1 MSMSAGSELGERLA
15 FMDLADVEKET
26 LRGLAPVVSN
36 AIGPA
41 LELFYR
47 KVRATPQTSHFFT
60 DDRHAEAASG
70 RQRRHWDTIMRAE
83 YAASYGEAV
92 RAIGSV
98 HARIG
103 LEPRWYIGGYA
114 LVADRLVS
122 AVIRERL
129 PRVRAGL
136 FTRGGEADPAPKLAK
151 EVGTL
156 VKAVMLDVE
165 LAVSV
170 YLERLEDERRS
181 VETQQMVALEGIAVA
196 LERLAAGDLDVTVD
210 AALSSKSEKLAAGF
224 NAAVDSLRSVISAVA
239 SSSTNVRDGS
249 IEIAK
254 ASESSGRQSE
264 RQAAALEETAAA
276 VEELASAIRNT
287 AASAGMA
294 SQTVAEIR
302 SNAERNADVVKKTVV
317 AIGEIDTSSRKI
329 SQIITVIDEIAFQT
343 NLLALNAGVEAARAG
358 EAGRGFAVVAQ
369 EVRAL
374 AQRSAEAAKEINTL
388 ISTSSG
394 QVREGVRLVGETENW
409 LGQISDAFRRISD
422 IVAEMSASAQSQ
434 AGGISEISAAIGQI
448 DQATQQNAAMVEENS
463 AASRTLAAEAEKLA
477 DLVAGFRLNK
487 SDRANDRGAAANETN
502 RARHDSLHNVAGTV
516 ASGQMRRVAM

>member
-1 MSMSAGSELGERLA
+1 MNISAGNELDERLA
-15 FMDLADVEKET
+15 FMELADAEKET
-26 LRGLAPVVSN
+26 LRNLAPVVSN

-47 KVRATPQTSHFFT
+47 KVRANPQTSHFFT
-60 DDRHAEAASG
+60 DDHHAQAASG

-129 PRVRAGL
+129 PQMRAG
-136 FTRGGEADPAPKLAK
+136 FFSRKGKTDPAPRLAK

-156 VKAVMLDVE
+156 VKAVLLDVE

-170 YLERLEDERRS
+170 YLERLDEQRRS
-181 VETQQMVALEGIAVA
+181 TEAQQVVALESIAAA
-196 LERLAAGDLDVTVD
+196 LDRLSSGDLNVTVD
-210 AALSSKSEKLAAGF
+210 AALSAKSENLAAAF
-224 NAAVDSLRSVISAVA
+224 NAAAGSLRSVISAVA
-239 SSSTNVRDGS
+239 SSSASVRDGS
-249 IEIAK
+249 TEIAK

-287 AASAGMA
+287 AEGAGLASR
-294 SQTVAEIR
+294 TVSEIR
-302 SNAERNADVVKKTVV
+302 SNAERNADVVKKAVI
-317 AIGEIDTSSRKI
+317 AIGEIDASSRKI

-358 EAGRGFAVVAQ
+358 EAGKGFAVVAQ

-374 AQRSAEAAKEINTL
+374 AQRSAEAAKEINAL
-388 ISTSSG
+388 ISTSSS

-409 LGQISDAFRRISD
+409 LGQISDAFRKISD

-434 AGGISEISAAIGQI
+434 AGGIGEITAAIGQI
-448 DQATQQNAAMVEENS
+448 DQATQQNAAMVEQNS
-463 AASRTLAAEAEKLA
+463 AASRTLALEAEKLA
-477 DLVAGFRLNK
+477 ELVAAFRLEKDGPGNG
-487 SDRANDRGAAANETN
+487 RGSAASENNRIRQDTPPNAAAIGALTQQ
-502 RARHDSLHNVAGTV
+502 RL
-516 ASGQMRRVAM
+516 ASV

>member
-15 FMDLADVEKET
+15 FMELADVEKET

-36 AIGPA
+36 AIGSA

-47 KVRATPQTSHFFT
+47 KVRATPQTRHFFV
-60 DDRHAEAASG
+60 DDHHAEAASG

-83 YAASYGEAV
+83 YAAGYAEAV
-92 RAIGSV
+92 KTIGSV

-122 AVIRERL
+122 AVIHDRL
-129 PRVRAGL
+129 PRGRSGL
-136 FTRGGEADPAPKLAK
+136 FSRGGVPDPAPKLAR

-170 YLERLEDERRS
+170 YLERLEEQRQMA
-181 VETQQMVALEGIAVA
+181 EMQQTAALEGIAAA

-224 NAAVDSLRSVISAVA
+224 NAAVDGLRAVISAVA
-239 SSSTNVRDGS
+239 SSSTIVRDGS
-249 IEIAK
+249 VEIAK
-254 ASESSGRQSE
+254 ASEASGRQSE

-276 VEELASAIRNT
+276 VEELASAIRST
-287 AASAGMA
+287 AESAGMA

-302 SNAERNADVVKKTVV
+302 SNAERNSDVIKKTVV
-317 AIGEIDTSSRKI
+317 AIGEIDVSSRKI
-329 SQIITVIDEIAFQT
+329 AQIITVIDEIAFQT

-358 EAGRGFAVVAQ
+358 EAGKGFAVVAQ

-394 QVREGVRLVGETENW
+394 QVREGVRLVGETEKW
-409 LGQISDAFRRISD
+409 LEQISESIRSISD
-422 IVAEMSASAQSQ
+422 IVVEMSASARTQ
-434 AGGISEISAAIGQI
+434 AGGIGEISAAIGQI

-463 AASRTLAAEAEKLA
+463 AASRTLAGEAEKLA
-477 DLVAGFRLNK
+477 ELVAAFRLEANNRGREPASAVSFGGG
-487 SDRANDRGAAANETN
+487 SDSRGVARASAAAGPL
-502 RARHDSLHNVAGTV
+502 RKAV
-516 ASGQMRRVAM
+516 

>member
-1 MSMSAGSELGERLA
+1 MDTTAGLELGERLA
-15 FMDLADVEKET
+15 FMELADTEKEA
-26 LRGLAPVVSN
+26 LRGLAPVVAN

-60 DDRHAEAASG
+60 DDRHVEAASG
-70 RQRRHWDTIMRAE
+70 RQRRHWDTIMRGE
-83 YAASYGEAV
+83 YTAGYGESV

-122 AVIRERL
+122 AVIHERL
-129 PRVRAGL
+129 PQARAGL
-136 FTRGGEADPAPKLAK
+136 FSRNRGLDPAPQLAK

-165 LAVSV
+165 LAVSA
-170 YLERLEDERRS
+170 YLERLEEQRRLA
-181 VETQQMVALEGIAVA
+181 ETQQIASLESIAEA
-196 LERLAAGDLDVTVD
+196 LERLSTGDLDVTVD
-210 AALSSKSEKLAAGF
+210 TALSAKSGKLAAAF
-224 NAAVDSLRSVISAVA
+224 NAAVGSLRSVLTAVA
-239 SSSTNVRDGS
+239 LSSTSVRDGS
-249 IEIAK
+249 TEIAR
-254 ASESSGRQSE
+254 ASETSGRQSE

-276 VEELASAIRNT
+276 VEELASAIRRT
-287 AASAGMA
+287 AEGAGLASR
-294 SQTVAEIR
+294 TVAEIR
-302 SNAERNADVVKKTVV
+302 TNAERNAEVVKKAVA
-317 AIGEIDTSSRKI
+317 AIGEIDASSRQI

-358 EAGRGFAVVAQ
+358 EAGKGFAVVAQ

-374 AQRSAEAAKEINTL
+374 AQRSAEAAKEINAL
-388 ISTSSG
+388 ISTSSA
-394 QVREGVRLVGETENW
+394 QVREGVRLVGETESW
-409 LGQISDAFRRISD
+409 LGQISEAFHRISD
-422 IVAEMSASAQSQ
+422 VVAEMSASAQSQ

-463 AASRTLAAEAEKLA
+463 AASRTLAGEAEKLA
-477 DLVAGFRLNK
+477 ELVAAFHLDNGSGSR
-487 SDRANDRGAAANETN
+487 RRPAARETDGVREDGSRN
-502 RARHDSLHNVAGTV
+502 MVATGSPARS
-516 ASGQMRRVAM
+516 RRVAV